1 MMKRV
6 IIKPVAGDEAGDLL
20 RQSDDYMASLYPT
33 ESNHLVDPDALQG
46 EGGVLSVPLL
56 MMFARVVLVFSFL
69 KAARLTVRSNG
80 FMLIQPIAA
89 RQLPAS

>member
-33 ESNHLVDPDALQG
+33 ESNHLVDPNALQG

>member
-33 ESNHLVDPDALQG
+33 ESNHLVDPDAL
-46 EGGVLSVPLL
+46 L